1 MTFVISVVALS
12 ILSLLV
18 GFAVHGYYL
27 GPEYAKL
34 TSLFRQPADAHNY
47 FPYMILAHLLIGIGL
62 TWIYR
67 QGREA
72 KPWLAQGVRFG
83 LAVSVLV
90 VIPMYLIYFAVQP
103 MPSGLVVKQIVFATI
118 GMVITGIVCAFINQR
133 DMPRVT

>member
-1 MTFVISVVALS
+1 MTFVISVVALA
-12 ILSLLV
+12 IMSLLT
-18 GFAVHGYYL
+18 GFAVHGYFL
-27 GPEYAKL
+27 APEYAKL
-34 TSLFRQPADAHNY
+34 TSLFRQPADAQNY
-47 FPYMILAHLLIGIGL
+47 FPYMLLAHLLIGIGL

-83 LAVSVLV
+83 LAVSVLM

-103 MPSGLVVKQIVFATI
+103 MPAGLVVKQIVFSTI